1 MRGRSSSSCGRIARP
16 GEGGSNHGARC
27 MVLGVGAVAGLGGAL
42 CRRFA
47 REGLEV
53 FAVGRTQAKLDAV
66 ARAIRAD
73 GGRAHALA
81 ADVTSA
87 ADMARAFESVEKET
101 GAPPELV
108 VYNAGNMAAGPL
120 AEMTDEFFEAAWRVC
135 AFGAFL
141 CGREAA
147 RRMVPRGARHADL
160 HGRDLVA
167 ALAPAVHRVR
177 RGEGRRARGRPR
189 PRARVR
195 AQGRPRRP
203 RRRRRRDRRRAREL
217 ARAAD
222 QGVARRRRHAL
233 DRRARR
239 HLLDAPHARRAA
251 RGRSSSTCGRTKSSS
266 EVVRSAARVS
276 RD

>member
-1 MRGRSSSSCGRIARP
+1 MARGAL
-16 GEGGSNHGARC
+16 
-27 MVLGVGAVAGLGGAL
+27 VLGVGAAEGLGGAL

-66 ARAIRAD
+66 AGAIRNA

-87 ADMARAFESVEKET
+87 AEMARAFDAVEKHT

-120 AEMTDEFFEAAWRVC
+120 AEMTDAFFEGSWRVC

-147 RRMVPRGARHADL
+147 HRMVPRGSGTLIFTGATSSLRSRPPFVAFAAAKAAERAVAHGLAREFGPQGVHVAHVIVDGVIDGELVNARAPQIKEKLGADGML
-160 HGRDLVA
+160 SID
-167 ALAPAVHRVR
+167 ALADTYWMLHSQA
-177 RGEGRRARGRPR
+177 
-189 PRARVR
+189 
-195 AQGRPRRP
+195 
-203 RRRRRRDRRRAREL
+203 
-217 ARAAD
+217 
-222 QGVARRRRHAL
+222 
-233 DRRARR
+233 
-239 HLLDAPHARRAA
+239 
-251 RGRSSSTCGRTKSSS
+251 
-266 EVVRSAARVS
+266 RSAWTLELDLRPYKETF
-276 RD
+276 